1 MWFVI
6 LGVLLLAMKVG
17 EYGPVAAWPWWWV
30 LAPFGAAALWWMYAD
45 SSGLNKK
52 REIDKMEAKKQDR
65 RRKAMEALG
74 VSREQSEK
82 TAAAQRARDA
92 AINRVE
98 GRREEVRE
106 KNKQTIRDSVIDS
119 KDASEFG
126 DRPNA

>member
-6 LGVLLLAMKVG
+6 LGVLLLAMKVA
-17 EYGPVAAWPWWWV
+17 EFGPVAAWPWWWV

>member
-6 LGVLLLAMKVG
+6 LGVLLLAMKVA
-17 EYGPVAAWPWWWV
+17 EFGPVAAWPWWWV

-52 REIDKMEAKKQDR
+52 REIDKMEAKKQER

-82 TAAAQRARDA
+82 NAAAQRARDA
-92 AINRVE
+92 AVNRVE

-106 KNKQTIRDSVIDS
+106 RNKQTIRDSVIDS